1 MCKDTCN
8 KCNECNPCDRKCNQQ
23 DCGCKFE
30 VDAMCVRYT
39 KNDLECS
46 GLPKGTILEDIIE
59 AFDRKLCETGDVNQ
73 VVVAGGDNVTVD
85 TSVDGNTTTY
95 TVNAQAGGNQCNDL
109 YLSLDRSQ
117 PDDSYNIT
125 PPQIVITGGA
135 TPYTYKWSLQQD
147 GGIGGVT
154 IGDSTTANYL
164 TMFSSLTGGTQCTGS
179 QTGSVPCRVSYVN
192 GLTDPNFAFHFKL
205 EVTDANGCT
214 VKDYWTQYYMFT
226 Y

>member
-73 VVVAGGDNVTVD
+73 VVVEAGDNVTVD

-95 TVNAQAGGNQCNDL
+95 TVNAETGGNC
-109 YLSLDRSQ
+109 SLDVE
-117 PDDSYNIT
+117 IT
-125 PPQIVITGGA
+125 AAGITGA
-135 TPYTYKWSLQQD
+135 TSTVSGGTPPYTYKWRYAQN
-147 GGIGGVT
+147 T
-154 IGDSTTANYL
+154 FTANTIIIDNSLPNITFGGTPCDMLSNPECVLSTGEEASSILQPSFFIPMYL
-164 TMFSSLTGGTQCTGS
+164 TLKVRDSLGCVGQD
-179 QTGSVPCRVSYVN
+179 SYMAY
-192 GLTDPNFAFHFKL
+192 LT
-205 EVTDANGCT
+205 
-214 VKDYWTQYYMFT
+214 YYN
-226 Y
+226 